1 MATLTGKA
9 DIIQWLPDAAQPKT
23 QFLGPREPRLSLSTH
38 TTLPGGVVSSIGQV
52 SAASPKDKAWQRLWH
67 QVSLEPYLFVFP
79 NRMLYIFTDTAP
91 LWEPWPVLGN
101 EVCLWGNLMDPVV
114 CWVGWCFIIA
124 DGHLMS
130 AKLSPFSSQTNIQ
143 DLCGISSEV
152 FWNMDWEMIDVLV
165 RLN

>member
-9 DIIQWLPDAAQPKT
+9 DIIQWLPDADQPKT

-38 TTLPGGVVSSIGQV
+38 TTLPGGVASSTGQV

-67 QVSLEPYLFVFP
+67 QLSLEPYLFVLP
-79 NRMLYIFTDTAP
+79 NRTLYIFTDTAP

-130 AKLSPFSSQTNIQ
+130 AKLQ
-143 DLCGISSEV
+143 EK
-152 FWNMDWEMIDVLV
+152 WEAGSAGHFPDHTLE
-165 RLN
+165 